1 MIKYIY
7 FLAFL
12 LASFGKIKA
21 QKIEAQK
28 IVNEATLT
36 YKVEIIDS
44 ITNQPVQ
51 NSNSNQYIIYTK
63 GFSSRSDLI
72 TSMGSESAVYD
83 SKKGNGFIAKSYSG
97 QKLLINLTKADWVTQ
112 NVIFQQLKFNV
123 TSETKKISGY
133 DCKKAISKLASEE
146 IIIVYF
152 EPNIQLSNQ
161 DYTLAFPKLNG
172 LPIVIERE
180 SKGKKFTYTLTDII
194 YDNVASNLFEI
205 VQKNYRIMNYEDAIK
220 FQKN

>member
-12 LASFGKIKA
+12 LASFEIIEA
-21 QKIEAQK
+21 QKIEAPK
-28 IVNEATLT
+28 IVDEAKLT

-44 ITNQPVQ
+44 ITNQPIQ
-51 NSNSNQYIIYTK
+51 NSNTNQYIIYTK
-63 GFSSRSDLI
+63 GVSSRSDLI

-83 SKKGNGFIAKSYSG
+83 SKKGNGYIAKSYSG
-97 QKLLINLTKADWVTQ
+97 QKLLINLTKANWVTQ
-112 NVIFQQLKFNV
+112 NAIFQQLKFNV
-123 TSETKKISGY
+123 TSETKNISGY
-133 DCKKAISKLASEE
+133 DCKKAISKLASGET
-146 IIIVYF
+146 IIVYF

-161 DYTLAFPKLNG
+161 DYTLAFPELKG

-180 SKGKKFTYTLTDII
+180 GKGKRISYELADII

-205 VQKNYRIMNYEDAIK
+205 AQKNYRVMNYEDAIK

>member
-12 LASFGKIKA
+12 LASFGKIEA
-21 QKIEAQK
+21 QKNEAQK
-28 IVNEATLT
+28 IVNEATLM
-36 YKVEIIDS
+36 YKVEIKDS

-51 NSNSNQYIIYTK
+51 NANSNQYIIYTK

-72 TSMGSESAVYD
+72 TSIGSESAVYD
-83 SKKGNGFIAKSYSG
+83 SKKGSGYIAKSYSG
-97 QKLLINLTKADWVTQ
+97 QKLLINLTKANWFTQ
-112 NVIFQQLKFNV
+112 NAIFQQLKFNV
-123 TSETKKISGY
+123 TSETKNISGY
-133 DCKKAISKLASEE
+133 DCKKAISKLASGET
-146 IIIVYF
+146 IIVYF

-161 DYTLAFPKLNG
+161 DYTLAFPELKG

-180 SKGKKFTYTLTDII
+180 SKGKKFTYALVDII
-194 YDNVASNLFEI
+194 YDNVPSNLFEI

-220 FQKN
+220 SQKN